1 MTYKEL
7 TVKQYFEILDAL
19 KEIDEPIQVTEALI
33 KIIFDKDLA
42 SLDIM
47 QANKL
52 IKELDF
58 LNQPYKT
65 SKPKQ
70 VYVIDNMEFNPVFDI
85 TKITTAQYI
94 DFQTLIKLD
103 NKKLLMNCLFIRKG
117 ESYGDNDYSDLLY
130 NKMSIADYLDVLDFF
145 RIALKRLT
153 ADTLDSSLK
162 MMKRLWK
169 AKKNPEML
177 IKIVRMKAARLALD
191 EDELVL

>member
-19 KEIDEPIQVTEALI
+19 KEVDEPIQVTEALI

-42 SLDIM
+42 SLEIA

-52 IKELDF
+52 VKELDF
-58 LNQPYKT
+58 LNKPYKA

-70 VYVIDNMEFNPVFDI
+70 AYKIDGLVFKPVFDI

-103 NKKLLMNCLFIRKG
+103 NKKLLMNCLFIKDG

-130 NKMSIADYLDVLDFF
+130 SKLSVADYLDVLGFF

-153 ADTLDSSLK
+153 ANTLDSSLK

-191 EDELVL
+191 EDELA

>member
-19 KEIDEPIQVTEALI
+19 KDTEEPIQVTEALV
-33 KIIFDKDLA
+33 KIIFNEDLA
-42 SLDIM
+42 TLNI
-47 QANKL
+47 QTANKL

-58 LNQPYKT
+58 LNEAYKP
-65 SKPKQ
+65 SKPKRA
-70 VYVIDNMEFNPVFDI
+70 YKIDDMEFNPVFDI

-130 NKMSIADYLDVLDFF
+130 SKMSIADYLDVLDFF

-177 IKIVRMKAARLALD
+177 IKIVRMKAARLALN
-191 EDELVL
+191 EDGLI

>member
-7 TVKQYFEILDAL
+7 TVKQYFEIIDAL
-19 KEIDEPIQVTEALI
+19 KEIEDPIQITESLV
-33 KIIFDKDLA
+33 KIIFNKDLA
-42 SLDIM
+42 NMELQ

-58 LNQPYKT
+58 LNQPYKA
-65 SKPKQ
+65 SRPKN
-70 VYVIDNMEFNPVFDI
+70 VYTIDNIQFKPVFDI

-103 NKKLLMNCLFIRKG
+103 NKKLLLNCLFIKKG
-117 ESYGDNDYSDLLY
+117 ELYGDSDNSDFLYSKL
-130 NKMSIADYLDVLDFF
+130 SIADYLDVLNFF

-153 ADTLDSSLK
+153 ANTLDSSLK

-177 IKIVRMKAARLALD
+177 IKMVRMKAARLALN
-191 EDELVL
+191 EDGLI